1 MPALS
6 SNLRLSNPSV
16 AWMVHCLVVDG
27 GIMIVC
33 IYGFEVRSRLWY
45 QLTTKACI
53 ELDIE

>member
-16 AWMVHCLVVDG
+16 AWTVHCLVVDG

-33 IYGFEVRSRLWY
+33 IYGFEVRSRLWF